1 MDLVPK
7 NITPINGLNLLK
19 KVEQNTQLL
28 LLNIMMVL
36 LYGIQKVE
44 ELIHFQIQLR
54 KKMC

>member
-44 ELIHFQIQLR
+44 ELIHFQIPLR